1 MKGRI
6 KMSYGNDGRNAV
18 IVFLFIL
25 LVIVIGNIISKIDI
39 LSIIYLIVLVVLG
52 IKFLIVIKE

>member
-1 MKGRI
+1 
-6 KMSYGNDGRNAV
+6 MSNGNDGRNAV
-18 IVFLFIL
+18 IVYLFIL

-39 LSIIYLIVLVVLG
+39 LSIIYLIVLVFLG